1 MKKHT
6 GFTLAEVLITLL
18 IVGVIATLSITVIST
33 QKAKFG
39 LNCYYLQRELQLTAG
54 SLAAQTTE
62 GTLNSAITELR
73 TITDEE
79 GNTKEEE
86 SVKYD
91 LSKDSDFCKFFA
103 NSLNSASTLKCG
115 DGDLYSA
122 TTSDIYNGI
131 TASSEPNFRLINKYS
146 IYLSKHVNGGNTG
159 SGEVKPGYRMVAI
172 DLNGDGAPNKTNDDI
187 IAFAIF
193 DNGTVL
199 PYGVAA
205 TNTRTDKNGNTE
217 YIPYFQTVIKGKNL
231 VTNKVVV
238 KEEQVL
244 KRLEKSSLA
253 HMYPSTILKNPDNVS
268 ETGNPRTLS
277 FKDSYCKVYADE
289 ITWYDASYC
298 NGYTTITKDWNLKL
312 LTNSTTITEEGD
324 TTATEVMRNYS
335 VTKCGKYCGETN
347 DSCYDSEE
355 EWYEHN
361 AGKEPTAIID
371 CSCNI
376 IKPQI
381 SQFLPV
387 LQDVYSAHYGKS
399 GDDVNL
405 HQNIYKF

>member
-6 GFTLAEVLITLL
+6 GFTLAEVLIMLL
-18 IVGVIATLSITVIST
+18 IIGVIATLSIIVNT

-39 LNCYYLQRELQLTAG
+39 LNCYYLLRELQLTAG

-62 GTLNSAITELR
+62 GTLNSKITELI
-73 TITDEE
+73 TTTDEG
-79 GNTKEEE
+79 GNTTEEE
-86 SVKYD
+86 AVKYD

-103 NSLNSASTLKCG
+103 NTLNSASVLKCS

-131 TASSEPNFRLINKYS
+131 SSSSEPNFRLINRYS
-146 IYLSKHVNGGNTG
+146 IYLSKHVSGGTTG
-159 SGEVKPGYRMVAI
+159 TGEVKPGYRMVAV
-172 DLNGDGAPNKTNDDI
+172 DLNGDASPNATDNDI
-187 IAFAIF
+187 ISFAIF

-205 TNTRTDKNGNTE
+205 TNKRKDKNGNEE

-231 VTNKVVV
+231 VTNKVIV

-253 HMYPSTILKNPDNVS
+253 HMYPSVIFKNPDNIS
-268 ETGNPRTLS
+268 ETGNPRDLS

-289 ITWYDASYC
+289 ITWYDLNYC
-298 NGYTTITKDWNLKL
+298 NGYTAITKDWNLKL
-312 LTNSTTITEEGD
+312 LTNSTTTSESG
-324 TTATEVMRNYS
+324 TTATEVMRDYS
-335 VTKCGKYCGETN
+335 VTKCGKYCG
-347 DSCYDSEE
+347 DSNAACYDNEE
-355 EWYEHN
+355 EWYAHN

-376 IKPQI
+376 IKPQVSKFI
-381 SQFLPV
+381 PI
-387 LQDVYSAHYGKS
+387 LQDVYSAHYGKNS
-399 GDDVNL
+399 DDANL